1 MQLWLRFIFKVV
13 SMKFTRIPALLFLS
27 VYFFS
32 CGTQQKLPGYLEN
45 TIDTSGKGELKIPE
59 LHIQKNDLLSIQVYS
74 LSTLPQADEP
84 FNLPCNNAS
93 GGQTTASVCGFM
105 VDINGNIEYP
115 RLGIFHVEGLTKL
128 ELAAQIKKRLTEPK
142 ELLKDPNVI
151 IRFLNY
157 KITVL
162 GEVAHPGTINVPGE
176 RITILEAIGLSGDI
190 TLYGRKNTVKVIRE
204 VNNKIEIGL
213 IDLSSKNLFESPYYN
228 LMQNDVVMVEPSKQR
243 IKSTD
248 QALVQQKISFAVSII
263 SAISVIYSII
273 RN

>member
-1 MQLWLRFIFKVV
+1 
-13 SMKFTRIPALLFLS
+13 MKFIRIPVLLVLS
-27 VYFFS
+27 VYLVS

-45 TIDTSGKGELKIPE
+45 VKDTSGKEEVKTQELR
-59 LHIQKNDLLSIQVYS
+59 IQKNDLLSIQVYS
-74 LSTLPQADEP
+74 LSTIPEKSDVQY
-84 FNLPCNNAS
+84 NLPCNNAA
-93 GGQTTASVCGFM
+93 GAQTSANVCGFM
-105 VDINGNIEYP
+105 VDVNGDIEYP
-115 RLGIFHVEGLTKL
+115 RLGTFHVEGLTKL

-142 ELLKDPNVI
+142 VLLTDPNVI

-157 KITVL
+157 KVTVL

-204 VNNKIEIGL
+204 VNNKREIGI
-213 IDLSSKNLFESPYYN
+213 IDLSSKNLFESPFYN

-243 IKSTD
+243 SKSTD
-248 QALVQQKISFAVSII
+248 QAIVQQRVGFVISII
-263 SAISVIYSII
+263 TAISVIYSII

>member
-1 MQLWLRFIFKVV
+1 
-13 SMKFTRIPALLFLS
+13 LS

-45 TIDTSGKGELKIPE
+45 VVDTSGKEGVKIPE

-74 LSTLPQADEP
+74 ISTKPEISDAIY
-84 FNLPCNNAS
+84 NLPCNNTA
-93 GGQTTASVCGFM
+93 GGQTNASVCGFM
-105 VDINGNIEYP
+105 VDHNGNIEYP
-115 RLGIFHVEGLTKL
+115 RLGIFHVEGITKQ
-128 ELAAQIKKRLTEPK
+128 ELAEQIKKKLTEPV
-142 ELLKDPNVI
+142 ELLTNPNVI

-157 KITVL
+157 KVTVL
-162 GEVAHPGTINVPGE
+162 GEVGHPGTISVPGE

-190 TLYGRKNTVKVIRE
+190 TPFGRKNTVKVIRE
-204 VNNKIEIGL
+204 VNNKREIGI

-228 LMQNDVVMVEPSKQR
+228 LMQNDVVMVEPSRQKL
-243 IKSTD
+243 KSSD
-248 QALVQQKISFAVSII
+248 QALVQQKVGFAISII